1 MRVLFARKAAAQL
14 HAAGVR
20 TVLWLEA
27 DMLGDAGAGILCDV
41 IAPALRAVQSGAG
54 AIDAGRQLDAALR
67 AHNLPG
73 AGGCVSVGEIRDWA
87 PPPGAAGQPRV
98 VDLLPAAPA
107 RVGLGPASPALRG
120 LALLS
125 CDLERL
131 DELRYRSAP
140 ARGG

>member
-1 MRVLFARKAAAQL
+1 
-14 HAAGVR
+14 
-20 TVLWLEA
+20 
-27 DMLGDAGAGILCDV
+27 MLGDACAGLLCDV

-54 AIDAGRQLDAALR
+54 AGDAGRQLDAALR
-67 AHNLPG
+67 AHGLPG
-73 AGGCVSVGEIRDWA
+73 AGGCVSVGEIRDWT

-107 RVGLGPASPALRG
+107 RVGLDPASPALKG

-131 DELRYRSAP
+131 DELRYRCAP

>member
-1 MRVLFARKAAAQL
+1 
-14 HAAGVR
+14 
-20 TVLWLEA
+20 
-27 DMLGDAGAGILCDV
+27 MLGDACAGLLCDV

-54 AIDAGRQLDAALR
+54 AIDAGQQIEAALR

-73 AGGCVSVGEIRDWA
+73 AGGCVSVGMIRDWS

-98 VDLLPAAPA
+98 VNLLPAAPA
-107 RVGLGPASPALRG
+107 RGGLDPVSPALRG